1 MSTPGSSSAPPAPP
15 RLRSLQ
21 SRIVALFVVLMLI
34 VQGGGFLLIS
44 TAGVAGARHTVADEL
59 ATGERVFLRVLDQSA
74 QRLVQGA
81 RVLSADF
88 AFREAIST
96 GDRETIVSVLRNHGD
111 RIDATYM
118 TLIGLDRRVVADT
131 LDPAA
136 EGRPFA
142 FQRLIAQAERDGKAV
157 AMIGVGT
164 NLYQV
169 VLVPVL
175 APVPIAWVAMGF
187 GVNDTFMQDLRRLTG
202 LDVSFATRPPNGMWA
217 LPAST
222 LPVSLRPKL
231 LEEIAAS
238 RVSSDEATTMSA
250 GGDEYLSRTLT
261 LPARQDEA
269 VVAVLQQPLEGA
281 LASFRRLQ
289 RELAAFSIA
298 SIVVAVVMSIVMA
311 RGIARPV
318 QQLAQVARRIASG
331 DYTAQ
336 TPPPGPDEIGE
347 LANAFRSMQDGLAA
361 RESQIMDLAYRDT
374 LTGLPNRALFLDR
387 LQQALRMAPRMNAA
401 VSVLLMDVDH
411 FKYVNDTLGH
421 QIGDLLLREVAERLS
436 RIVRR
441 ESDTVARLGG
451 DEFVVLLPSDNVD
464 GARRVARNIQ
474 KALEA
479 PMSLDGHVVDCRVS
493 IGVASYPDHGDSAT
507 TLMRRADVAMY
518 TAKRLS
524 NGLAV
529 YDDRDDEDSRA
540 RLSLMGELR
549 NAVDHGELTLHYQ
562 PKVHLSDPRE
572 LHVEALVRWQH
583 PVRGLVPPS
592 EFIPFAEQ
600 TGFIRAITQWVLA
613 TAVRQCAQWRR
624 EGLGMHV
631 SVNISARDL
640 LNSELVERFGELLAE
655 HGCHAAWIGLEITE
669 SAILDDPGHAL
680 RNLERL
686 HALGCR
692 ISIDDYGTGYSSLAY
707 LKRLPVNELKIDR
720 SFVMGMVTD
729 ASDAVIVRSTIDLAH
744 NMGLAVVAEGV
755 EDEATLRRLRE
766 LGCDMVQGYLLSR
779 PVCADDIVKWMRA
792 SSYTRTAEV
801 TELRRVV

>member
-1 MSTPGSSSAPPAPP
+1 
-15 RLRSLQ
+15 
-21 SRIVALFVVLMLI
+21 
-34 VQGGGFLLIS
+34 
-44 TAGVAGARHTVADEL
+44 
-59 ATGERVFLRVLDQSA
+59 
-74 QRLVQGA
+74 
-81 RVLSADF
+81 
-88 AFREAIST
+88 
-96 GDRETIVSVLRNHGD
+96 
-111 RIDATYM
+111 
-118 TLIGLDRRVVADT
+118 
-131 LDPAA
+131 
-136 EGRPFA
+136 
-142 FQRLIAQAERDGKAV
+142 
-157 AMIGVGT
+157 
-164 NLYQV
+164 
-169 VLVPVL
+169 
-175 APVPIAWVAMGF
+175 
-187 GVNDTFMQDLRRLTG
+187 
-202 LDVSFATRPPNGMWA
+202 
-217 LPAST
+217 
-222 LPVSLRPKL
+222 
-231 LEEIAAS
+231 
-238 RVSSDEATTMSA
+238 
-250 GGDEYLSRTLT
+250 
-261 LPARQDEA
+261 
-269 VVAVLQQPLEGA
+269 
-281 LASFRRLQ
+281 
-289 RELAAFSIA
+289 
-298 SIVVAVVMSIVMA
+298 
-311 RGIARPV
+311 
-318 QQLAQVARRIASG
+318 
-331 DYTAQ
+331 
-336 TPPPGPDEIGE
+336 
-347 LANAFRSMQDGLAA
+347 
-361 RESQIMDLAYRDT
+361 
-374 LTGLPNRALFLDR
+374 
-387 LQQALRMAPRMNAA
+387 
-401 VSVLLMDVDH
+401 
-411 FKYVNDTLGH
+411 
-421 QIGDLLLREVAERLS
+421 
-436 RIVRR
+436 
-441 ESDTVARLGG
+441 
-451 DEFVVLLPSDNVD
+451 VLLPSDNVD

-624 EGLGMHV
+624 EGLRMHV